1 MLAAPATCDNSFAKP
16 RRIGAG
22 NVVYC
27 CRPRP
32 VAACGMPKK
41 RRIFEPGHGRK
52 LMLIVDESP
61 EVEGAL
67 FYAAGRVLHAGGSVL
82 LLYVIEPD
90 NQFWE
95 GVRQVQ
101 LEEQTNKARAVF
113 RLFRRKLNNEGY
125 DAVQTEEVIREGKK
139 PEEIIKQIDEDE
151 DVSVLVLGAS
161 KEASGPGPLVSSLAA
176 GALAGKFLIPIT
188 IVPGDLALEDIKAL
202 A

>member
-1 MLAAPATCDNSFAKP
+1 MA
-16 RRIGAG
+16 
-22 NVVYC
+22 
-27 CRPRP
+27 
-32 VAACGMPKK
+32 KK
-41 RRIFEPGHGRK
+41 RRVFEPGHGRK
-52 LMLIVDESP
+52 LMVVVDESP

-82 LLYVIEPD
+82 LLYVIEPE

-95 GVRQVQ
+95 GVRQAQ

-139 PEEIIKQIDEDE
+139 AEEIVKQIDEDE
-151 DVSVLVLGAS
+151 DVAVLVLGAS
-161 KEASGPGPLVSSLAA
+161 KEASGPGPLVSSMAA
-176 GALAGKFLIPIT
+176 GVLAGKFPIPIT
-188 IVPGDLALEDIKAL
+188 IVPGALAIEDIKAL